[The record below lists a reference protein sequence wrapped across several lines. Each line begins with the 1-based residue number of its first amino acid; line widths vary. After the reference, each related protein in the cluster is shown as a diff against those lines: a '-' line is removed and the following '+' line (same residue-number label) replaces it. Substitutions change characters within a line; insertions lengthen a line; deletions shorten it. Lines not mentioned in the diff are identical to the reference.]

1 MWPQQ
6 LLFVSRIA
14 EKVNGHFYSSITVDT
29 ASKTR
34 RDDVPVLGEYNR
46 IRETHRQ
53 RGYAKQVHREG
64 FGLRPMKFYELFA
77 PLSSRRSLSHHVAA
91 ALLRLR
97 CPCAEELHKRG
108 RIGAPLLVVL
118 GLAPDLVRQ
127 QNCNWAEAE
136 SGSSSDYIS
145 TRVFLHLMPIFA
157 AFSFS
162 FFSFFFLLRSFW
174 RRLTP
179 FTPLG
184 EHLISQVAT
193 SSSQGHPT
201 LPRQHPSPRP
211 CVPFQRLSPCIRAVE
226 VALTFCVCTPKSLVA
241 TVIGTESESLA
252 AEIVF
257 RGPRL
262 LTFVPAESVYPHRRH
277 FMRNFNSEAV

>member
-34 RDDVPVLGEYNR
+34 RDDVSVLGEYNR
-46 IRETHRQ
+46 PRETHRQ
-53 RGYAKQVHREG
+53 RGYAKQLHREG

-162 FFSFFFLLRSFW
+162 FFFSPSIVLASSDPFYSPRRAPYLPSRDELESGTPDLASAASVASSLRSVS
-174 RRLTP
+174 TP
-179 FTPLG
+179 FAVHSRRGSRFDVLRVHTK
-184 EHLISQVAT
+184 ISGRDQ
-193 SSSQGHPT
+193 
-201 LPRQHPSPRP
+201 
-211 CVPFQRLSPCIRAVE
+211 
-226 VALTFCVCTPKSLVA
+226 
-241 TVIGTESESLA
+241 
-252 AEIVF
+252 
-257 RGPRL
+257 
-262 LTFVPAESVYPHRRH
+262 
-277 FMRNFNSEAV
+277 

>member
-46 IRETHRQ
+46 LRETHRQ
-53 RGYAKQVHREG
+53 RGYAKQLHREG

-145 TRVFLHLMPIFA
+145 TGGLLAFNANFRRIF
-157 AFSFS
+157 FFFFFF
-162 FFSFFFLLRSFW
+162 FFSPSIVLASSDPFYSPRRAPYLPSRDELESGTPDLASAASVASSLRSVS
-174 RRLTP
+174 TP
-179 FTPLG
+179 FAVHSRRGSRFDVLRVHTK
-184 EHLISQVAT
+184 ISGRD
-193 SSSQGHPT
+193 SW
-201 LPRQHPSPRP
+201 
-211 CVPFQRLSPCIRAVE
+211 
-226 VALTFCVCTPKSLVA
+226 
-241 TVIGTESESLA
+241 
-252 AEIVF
+252 
-257 RGPRL
+257 
-262 LTFVPAESVYPHRRH
+262 
-277 FMRNFNSEAV
+277 N